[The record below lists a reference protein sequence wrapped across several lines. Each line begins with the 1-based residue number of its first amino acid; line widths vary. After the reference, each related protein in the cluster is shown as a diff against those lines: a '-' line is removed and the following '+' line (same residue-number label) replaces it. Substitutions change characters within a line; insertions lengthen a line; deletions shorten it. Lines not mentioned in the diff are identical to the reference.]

1 MSAATSLTTYKRREK
16 QKQYAKYVLVGSI
29 IAFLFFVAF
38 LFVWR
43 AYTLYQ
49 MHHELENLK
58 AQKIQA
64 QTEKKTLQNLL
75 TQQNDLTLIE
85 YLARTE
91 LGLVK
96 KGEIKFKVCVEGSP
110 SSQGYC
116 TESGPK

>member
-1 MSAATSLTTYKRREK
+1 MSAATSLTAYKRREK
-16 QKQYAKYVLVGSI
+16 QKQYAKHIFVGLLFLLVLSI
-29 IAFLFFVAF
+29 VL

-43 AYTLYQ
+43 AYVINTMQ
-49 MHHELENLK
+49 QELEMLK
-58 AQKIQA
+58 TQKIEA
-64 QTEKKTLQNLL
+64 EAEKKTLENLL
-75 TQQNDLTLIE
+75 AQQNDLRLIE

-110 SSQGYC
+110 SSQGFC

>member
-1 MSAATSLTTYKRREK
+1 MSTATSLTAYKRREK
-16 QKQYAKYVLVGSI
+16 QKQLAKYVLVGAV
-29 IAFLFFVAF
+29 IALFFFVAL

-43 AYTLYQ
+43 AYTIRHMQ
-49 MHHELENLK
+49 DELENLK
-58 AQKIQA
+58 IQKIQA
-64 QTEKKTLQNLL
+64 ESEKKTLQNLL
-75 TQQNDLTLIE
+75 AQQHDMRLIE

-96 KGEIKFKVCVEGSP
+96 KGEVKFKVCVEGSM